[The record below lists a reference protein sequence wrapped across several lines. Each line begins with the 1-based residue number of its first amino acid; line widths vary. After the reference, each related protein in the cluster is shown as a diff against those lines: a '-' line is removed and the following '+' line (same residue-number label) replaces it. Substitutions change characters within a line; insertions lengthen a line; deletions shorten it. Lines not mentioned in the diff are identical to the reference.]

1 MSHQRTTRKEVNED
15 TPRLVT
21 KDGTTLTFYRLWVC
35 KNGWV
40 AAIVD
45 EDSEELRRYP
55 PHQVKYVEETYGD
68 S

>member
-1 MSHQRTTRKEVNED
+1 MSHQQTTECEVEKD

-21 KDGTTLTFYRLWVC
+21 EDGTTLTVYRLWVC

-45 EDSEELRRYP
+45 EDGEEVRRYP
-55 PHQVKYVEETYGD
+55 PHRVKYVEEAYDD

>member
-1 MSHQRTTRKEVNED
+1 MSHQRTTEYEGD

-21 KDGTTLTFYRLWVC
+21 EAGATLTFHRLWVC

-45 EDSEELRRYP
+45 EDGEELRRYP
-55 PHQVKYVEETYGD
+55 PHRVKYVVEAYGD